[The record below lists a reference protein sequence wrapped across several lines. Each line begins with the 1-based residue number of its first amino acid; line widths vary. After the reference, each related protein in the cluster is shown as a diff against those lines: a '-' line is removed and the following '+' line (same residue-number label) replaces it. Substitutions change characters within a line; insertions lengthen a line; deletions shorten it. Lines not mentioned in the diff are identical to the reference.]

1 MAETIKVLMVD
12 DEAQFRTTTEKLLR
26 RRGFDIVLAANGKEA
41 IAKMVERPDVVVLD
55 VKMPDMDGHETLKE
69 IHKIRPAQPVVML
82 TGHGGPTSAQQAYE
96 EGALNYLTKPCDIH
110 VLTEAIREAFRRGTS
125 KKREKEKTVAGIMV
139 PIEEYTLLDG
149 ECTVAQAIAELKA
162 SFALKH
168 STSRLME
175 TGHRSVLVVDK
186 QRRPQGFLAI
196 TNLLKMILPSYLSAP
211 KPSMADSVQY
221 SPMFWDGMFAAEV
234 RHKASMKI
242 KDIMSPE
249 PFTIDAGASLME
261 AAYMMVTMNARRVVV
276 MQNGDLAGVVREQD
290 LFFEMDRVLQQ
301 A

>member
-1 MAETIKVLMVD
+1 MTDTIKVLMVD
-12 DEAQFRTTTEKLLR
+12 DEAQFRATTEKLLR
-26 RRGFDIVLAANGKEA
+26 RQGFDIVLAANGKEA
-41 IAKMVERPDVVVLD
+41 IAKMAEQPDVVVLD
-55 VKMPDMDGHETLKE
+55 IKMPDMDGHETLKE

-82 TGHGGPTSAQQAYE
+82 TGHGGPTSAQQACE

-110 VLTEAIREAFRRGTS
+110 ILAEAIREAFRRGTS
-125 KKREKEKTVAGIMV
+125 KKQEKERTVAGIMV

-149 ECTVAQAIAELKA
+149 ECTAAQAIAELKA
-162 SFALKH
+162 SFSLKH

-196 TNLLKMILPSYLSAP
+196 INLLKMILPSYLSAP

-234 RHKASMKI
+234 RRKSSLQI
-242 KDIMSPE
+242 KEIMSPE

-261 AAYMMVTMNARRVVV
+261 TAYMMVTMNARRIVV
-276 MQNGDLAGVVREQD
+276 MQNGELTGVVREQD

-301 A
+301 Q